1 MSWLLLL
8 TISAL
13 VNFSLA
19 SASAPTFRISVGKP
33 GVYRVPYEALV
44 AAGLPSEPVKSS
56 ALGLLQRDETVP
68 IWVADGGD
76 GILGPGDWF
85 EFVGKRLAGENRY
98 FHEYS
103 NWNVY
108 WLHLDRN
115 FSHRMKVQAA
125 VSKEEIET
133 AGASGLPLRA
143 LQHLEEDRLLI
154 RLSGYEVKGL
164 EQPEVWYWA
173 KLTQIDSDPFGV
185 PLNLGDLDTTSPQKV
200 FLKLYFRALSHPQGL
215 ANNGLTD
222 HHVDLSLN
230 GKPIASA
237 NWNGRTTYLLELP
250 PLEVAAFTAGE
261 NKLTLSVPARTAP
274 NGSDPVVDV
283 AMLDWIEVDYPRS
296 EVVIEGQA
304 RLNLGEG
311 AATGIVRL
319 TAPGA
324 SGLVAYGN
332 KGSRIEAPELPPS
345 GAEGQSTAKHLVFRP
360 AEAEDSYFVVLDQ
373 KVRFPEQIQQDQPS
387 DLKSKTLHAD
397 YLMIAHQ
404 QLLEAATPLA
414 EFHRGRGLRV
424 ALVDVQDIYDE
435 FNHGIVHPRA
445 IRDFIDH
452 AYRRWLKPAPR
463 FVLLVGD
470 ASWDT
475 KNKTVDDANYANW
488 TTHQLLNGPRFVLK
502 QSVVY
507 RNAPEENRRNLIPTW
522 NYHSSHGHS
531 ASDNWFVSLEEK
543 DFHPVLAIGRFPV
556 TEPEE
561 VRGIIEKTIRYVED
575 PPVGPWRRNSL
586 WITNEQK
593 GFHQASDQ
601 LATMASERGLGVL
614 KVYPLPED
622 AGNAAHQTR
631 LREAFDQGQ
640 FLVHFYGHGGRYIW
654 RTGPPDLKKNHD
666 LFTLDDLEQLQ
677 PTGRLSVVLS
687 MTCFSAPLDHPNADS
702 IGEKFLRLPERG
714 AVGVLAASWRNSPS
728 FQYSQKLVDELTQ
741 PGTIGE
747 AILRAKQQIQNP
759 NLVESYNLL
768 GDPAVPL
775 AVPQLRVALTPAW
788 SAQPSLSVKAEV
800 AASEFRGRAVVDW
813 LDESGAALDSQ
824 EQAVE
829 EPRFE
834 ATYQGAQ
841 EKLSEVRSVR
851 LYVWDETSSVDGIGR
866 KDVPPLAST
875 SASQQSGLGQ

>member
-1 MSWLLLL
+1 MNL
-8 TISAL
+8 
-13 VNFSLA
+13 
-19 SASAPTFRISVGKP
+19 
-33 GVYRVPYEALV
+33 
-44 AAGLPSEPVKSS
+44 
-56 ALGLLQRDETVP
+56 
-68 IWVADGGD
+68 
-76 GILGPGDWF
+76 
-85 EFVGKRLAGENRY
+85 
-98 FHEYS
+98 
-103 NWNVY
+103 
-108 WLHLDRN
+108 
-115 FSHRMKVQAA
+115 QAA
-125 VSKEEIET
+125 ATTEEIEA
-133 AGASGLPLRA
+133 AGESVLPLRA
-143 LQHLEEDRLLI
+143 LQHLEEDRLLV
-154 RLSGYEVKGL
+154 RLSGHEVKGL

-173 KLTQIDSDPFGV
+173 KLTQIDSEPYALTMD
-185 PLNLGDLDTTSPQKV
+185 LGDLDSKSPATV
-200 FLKLYFRALSHPQGL
+200 SLKLHFRALSYPQGL
-215 ANNGLTD
+215 GNSGLSD

-237 NWNGRTTYLLELP
+237 TWDGRTTYLLELP
-250 PLEVAAFTAGE
+250 PLEVTAFVAGE
-261 NKLTLSVPARTAP
+261 NKLTLSVPVRTAP
-274 NGSDPVVDV
+274 NQSDPVVDV
-283 AMLDWIEVDYPRS
+283 AMLDWIEIDYPRS
-296 EVVIEGQA
+296 GVGGGEQA
-304 RLNLGEG
+304 QLNLEG
-311 AATGIVRL
+311 GSAAGMVRL
-319 TAPGA
+319 TAPSA
-324 SGLVAYGN
+324 STLVAYRN
-332 KGSRIEAPELPPS
+332 KGSRIEASKLPSSGPEEPS
-345 GAEGQSTAKHLVFRP
+345 TTNLLIFRP
-360 AEAEDSYFVVLDQ
+360 AEAEDTFYVVPDQ
-373 KVRFPEQIQQDQPS
+373 HVRFPEQIQQDQPS
-387 DLKSKTLHAD
+387 HLKSKTLNAD

-414 EFHRGRGLRV
+414 EFHLNRGLRV
-424 ALVDVQDIYDE
+424 ALIDVQDIYDE

-475 KNKTVDDANYANW
+475 KNPTVDDANYANW
-488 TTHQLLNGPRFVLK
+488 TTHQLLNGPRFVVK

-507 RNAPEENRRNLIPTW
+507 RNTPDENRRNLIPTW

-543 DFHPVLAIGRFPV
+543 DYHPVLAIGRFPV

-561 VRGIIEKTIRYVED
+561 VRRIIEKTIRYVED

-586 WITNEQK
+586 WITNEQQ
-593 GFHQASDQ
+593 GFHRMSDR
-601 LATMASERGLGVL
+601 LATVASERGLGVQ
-614 KVYPLPED
+614 KVYPLPQE

-677 PTGRLSVVLS
+677 PTSRLAVVFS
-687 MTCFSAPLDHPNADS
+687 MTCFSAPFDHPNADS

-741 PGTIGE
+741 PGTVGE

-788 SAQPSLSVKAEV
+788 SAKPGLSVKAEV
-800 AASEFRGRAVVDW
+800 AASGFRAGRLSIGWMGPGRLWIARSRPSTN
-813 LDESGAALDSQ
+813 LDL
-824 EQAVE
+824 
-829 EPRFE
+829 
-834 ATYQGAQ
+834 
-841 EKLSEVRSVR
+841 R
-851 LYVWDETSSVDGIGR
+851 LLIRERR
-866 KDVPPLAST
+866 K
-875 SASQQSGLGQ
+875 G